1 MPIGL
6 GGMRGTKGRKRVP
19 DLIAPQ
25 HQEVAMHVWRDIG
38 VELSLGLAVLFMVG
52 AMLVTFFLSR

>member
-1 MPIGL
+1 
-6 GGMRGTKGRKRVP
+6 
-19 DLIAPQ
+19 
-25 HQEVAMHVWRDIG
+25 MHVWRNIG